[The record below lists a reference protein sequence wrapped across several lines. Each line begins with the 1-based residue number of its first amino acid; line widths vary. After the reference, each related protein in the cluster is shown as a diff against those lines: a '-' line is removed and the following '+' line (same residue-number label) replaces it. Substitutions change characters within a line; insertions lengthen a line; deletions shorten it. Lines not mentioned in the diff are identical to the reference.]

1 MNSKKKFLAIS
12 MTLITCM
19 GTLLYAM
26 SPSFNWEAN
35 ALSIEDSFNLDDN
48 SDEVIKFQTDISKLD
63 PIVVLSETSFVHTG
77 EAICPEVVSFK
88 RTPNAVRDLVQGSEY
103 TVSYENNVEPGTAT
117 VIITGINKYK
127 GTVKVNFE
135 ITHDYSIETVIKPTY
150 TEQGYT
156 LHKCSVCAAEY
167 KDNFVDKLE
176 MTVKYQLKDLED
188 GTYGIR
194 CLLVVDEEFVNQID
208 SASVY
213 LSIPGQGNTEKINI
227 TRAYRSVI
235 AAGQTVSAGEGNVF
249 LIGKIM
255 DIPEDLINGL
265 TIHFTCGGVE
275 TDRTI

>member
-12 MTLITCM
+12 MALITCM

-88 RTPNAVRDLVQGSEY
+88 RTPKAVRDLVQGSEY

-135 ITHDYSIETVIKPTY
+135 ITHDYSIETVVKPTY

-156 LHKCSVCAAEY
+156 LHKCSVCEAEY

-194 CLLVVDEEFVNQID
+194 CLLIVDEEFVNQID

-213 LSIPGQGNTEKINI
+213 LSVPGQGDTDTIHI
-227 TRAYRSVI
+227 TKAYRSVI
-235 AAGQTVSAGEGNVF
+235 AAGQKVSAGEGNVF

-255 DIPEDLINGL
+255 DIPEDLIDGL

>member
-12 MTLITCM
+12 MALITCM
-19 GTLLYAM
+19 GTLLYGM

-135 ITHDYSIETVIKPTY
+135 ITHDYSIETVVKPTY

-167 KDNFVDKLE
+167 EDNFVDKLE

-194 CLLVVDEEFVNQID
+194 CLLIVDEEFVNQID

-213 LSIPGQGNTEKINI
+213 LSIPGQGDTDTIHI
-227 TRAYRSVI
+227 TKAYRSVI
-235 AAGQTVSAGEGNVF
+235 AAGQKVSAGEGNVF

-255 DIPEDLINGL
+255 DIPEDLIDGL

>member
-12 MTLITCM
+12 MALITCM

-88 RTPNAVRDLVQGSEY
+88 RTPKAVRDLVQGSEY

-135 ITHDYSIETVIKPTY
+135 ITHDYSIETVVKPTY

-156 LHKCSVCAAEY
+156 LHKCSVCGVEY

-194 CLLVVDEEFVNQID
+194 CLLIVDEEFVNQID

-213 LSIPGQGNTEKINI
+213 LSIPGQGDTDTIHI
-227 TRAYRSVI
+227 TKAYRSVI
-235 AAGQTVSAGEGNVF
+235 AAGQKVSAGEGNVF

-255 DIPEDLINGL
+255 DIPEDLIDGL

>member
-12 MTLITCM
+12 MALITCM

-88 RTPNAVRDLVQGSEY
+88 RTPKAVRDLVQGSEY

-127 GTVKVNFE
+127 GTVKVNFD
-135 ITHDYSIETVIKPTY
+135 ITHDYSIETVVKPTY

-156 LHKCSVCAAEY
+156 LHKCSVCGAEY

-194 CLLVVDEEFVNQID
+194 CLLIVDEEFVNQID

-213 LSIPGQGNTEKINI
+213 LSIPGQGNTDTIHI
-227 TRAYRSVI
+227 TKAYRSVI
-235 AAGQTVSAGEGNVF
+235 AAGQKVSAGEGNVF

-255 DIPEDLINGL
+255 DIPEDLIDGL

>member
-12 MTLITCM
+12 MALITCM

-88 RTPNAVRDLVQGSEY
+88 RTPKAVRDLVQGSEY

-135 ITHDYSIETVIKPTY
+135 ITHDYSIETVVKPTY

-156 LHKCSVCAAEY
+156 LHKCSVCGAEY

-194 CLLVVDEEFVNQID
+194 CLLIVDEEFVNQID

-213 LSIPGQGNTEKINI
+213 LSVPGQGDTDTIHI
-227 TRAYRSVI
+227 TKAYRSVI
-235 AAGQTVSAGEGNVF
+235 AAGQKVSAGEGNVF

-255 DIPEDLINGL
+255 DIPEDLIDGL
-265 TIHFTCGGVE
+265 TIHFICGGVE

>member
-12 MTLITCM
+12 MALITCM

-135 ITHDYSIETVIKPTY
+135 ITHDYSIETVVKPTY

-167 KDNFVDKLE
+167 EDNFVDKLE

-194 CLLVVDEEFVNQID
+194 CLLIVDEEFVNQID

-213 LSIPGQGNTEKINI
+213 LSIPGQGDTDTIHI
-227 TRAYRSVI
+227 TKAYRSVI
-235 AAGQTVSAGEGNVF
+235 AAGQKVSAGEGNVF

-255 DIPEDLINGL
+255 DIPEDLIDGL

>member
-12 MTLITCM
+12 MALITCM

-88 RTPNAVRDLVQGSEY
+88 RTPKAVRDLVQGSEY
-103 TVSYENNVEPGTAT
+103 TVSYENNIEPGTAT

-135 ITHDYSIETVIKPTY
+135 ITHDYSIETVVKPTY
-150 TEQGYT
+150 IEQGYT
-156 LHKCSVCAAEY
+156 LHKCSVCGAEY

-194 CLLVVDEEFVNQID
+194 CLLIVDEEFVNQID

-213 LSIPGQGNTEKINI
+213 LSIPGQGDTDTIHI
-227 TRAYRSVI
+227 TKAYRSVI
-235 AAGQTVSAGEGNVF
+235 AAGQKVSAGEGNVF

-255 DIPEDLINGL
+255 DIPEDLIDGL

>member
-12 MTLITCM
+12 MALITCM

-127 GTVKVNFE
+127 GTVKANFE
-135 ITHDYSIETVIKPTY
+135 ITHDYSIETVVKPTY

-156 LHKCSVCAAEY
+156 LHECSVCGAEY

-194 CLLVVDEEFVNQID
+194 CLLIVDEEFVNQID

-213 LSIPGQGNTEKINI
+213 LSVPGQGDTDTIHI
-227 TRAYRSVI
+227 TKAYRSVI
-235 AAGQTVSAGEGNVF
+235 AAGQKVSAGEGNVF